1 MNITD
6 ALQKNI
12 GIAGDNGDAKAPRK
26 SETAPATAAG
36 DQGNVTLSPLS
47 AQLQSLEANVAMDNV
62 YDADKVEAIKLAIS
76 NGEFHIDAGKI
87 ADGLINT
94 VQDLLARQK

>member
-12 GIAGDNGDAKAPRK
+12 GITGDSTDAKSPRK
-26 SETAPATAAG
+26 TEAAPAAAAE
-36 DQGNVTLSPLS
+36 QGHVTLSALS

-76 NGEFHIDAGKI
+76 NGEFSIDAGKI
-87 ADGLINT
+87 ADGLIDT
-94 VQDLLARQK
+94 VQSLLTQKK

>member
-12 GIAGDNGDAKAPRK
+12 GITGDTTDAKSSSRK
-26 SETAPATAAG
+26 TEAAPAAAAE
-36 DQGNVTLSPLS
+36 QGHFTLSALS

-76 NGEFHIDAGKI
+76 NGEFSIDAGKI
-87 ADGLINT
+87 ADGLIDT
-94 VQDLLARQK
+94 VQSLLTQKK

>member
-12 GIAGDNGDAKAPRK
+12 GIAGDNGDAEAPRK
-26 SETAPATAAG
+26 SETAPATTSG
-36 DQGNVTLSPLS
+36 QGNVTLSPLS

>member
-26 SETAPATAAG
+26 SETAPATTSG
-36 DQGNVTLSPLS
+36 QGNVTLSPLS

-76 NGEFHIDAGKI
+76 NGEFQIDAGKI